1 MTDSAK
7 VPGAARAYFDGG
19 DVRDVFTEDAVVRD
33 DGRTYVG
40 IEEIVAWKSAVSTA
54 FTFTQKIESVN
65 TPGSAVVVSVKV
77 EGDFPGSPVQLHH
90 HFTLDGDRI
99 SALTVCP

>member
-1 MTDSAK
+1 MIDSAK

-19 DVRDVFTEDAVVRD
+19 DARDVFTEDAVVRD

-40 IEEIVAWKSAVSTA
+40 IGEIVAWKSAVSTA
-54 FTFTQKIESVN
+54 FPFTQKIESVH
-65 TPGSAVVVSVKV
+65 TPGSAVVVTVND
-77 EGDFPGSPVQLHH
+77 EGNFPGSPIRLHH